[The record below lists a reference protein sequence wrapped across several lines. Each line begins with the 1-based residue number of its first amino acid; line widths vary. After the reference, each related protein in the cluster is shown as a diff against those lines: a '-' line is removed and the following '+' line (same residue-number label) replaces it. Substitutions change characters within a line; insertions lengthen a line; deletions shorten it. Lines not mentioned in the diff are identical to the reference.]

1 MKRTLVLQVLFVA
14 GALAQSPRNDAP
26 TFVNEADINAPLR
39 AVWNIWST
47 GEGYKAVGAAKADVD
62 LRLGG
67 LIRSHYKPTGV
78 LGDEGTIVNR
88 ILAYEPQRM
97 MAIQIDR
104 PPKGFPFKE
113 AWRHTWTVI
122 AMTDL
127 GNGRTHLRVASMGFG
142 ADEESVA
149 MRQFFEAGNA
159 ATLKAIQVHLESDAQ
174 VRGK

>member
-1 MKRTLVLQVLFVA
+1 MKCTLIVTTLCA
-14 GALAQSPRNDAP
+14 AAALAQAPRNDAP
-26 TFVNEADINAPLR
+26 SFVNETDINAPLR
-39 AVWNIWST
+39 AVWNVWSSA
-47 GEGYKAVGAAKADVD
+47 EGYKAIGAAKADVD
-62 LRLGG
+62 LRVGG
-67 LIRSHYKPTGV
+67 LIRSHYKPAGI

-97 MAIQIDR
+97 MAIQIER

-122 AMTDL
+122 TMLDL

-142 ADEESVA
+142 TDEESVA

-159 ATLKAIQVHLESDAQ
+159 ATLKAIQTHLESHGTNQ
-174 VRGK
+174 

>member
-1 MKRTLVLQVLFVA
+1 MKRTLVLQVMFVA
-14 GALAQSPRNDAP
+14 GALAQFPRNDAP
-26 TFVNEADINAPLR
+26 SFVNEADINAPLR

-47 GEGYKAVGAAKADVD
+47 GDGYKAVGAAKADVD

-67 LIRSHYKPTGV
+67 LIRSHYKPM
-78 LGDEGTIVNR
+78 GDEGTIVNR

-122 AMTDL
+122 TMTDL

-149 MRQFFEAGNA
+149 MRHFFEAGNA
-159 ATLKAIQVHLESDAQ
+159 ATVKAIQVHLESDAP